1 MTTLSQRRLF
11 LNSASV
17 FGGEAIARLSTALM
31 ALAVAR
37 LYGLE
42 ALGNYGYALALASV
56 LLIVPDFGL
65 HLFAVRE
72 LSASQDRMPE
82 VFWNVLWL
90 KLGLTGIVVT
100 LAVSLG
106 EWGIANGERRVLLYI
121 LVLRILLQ
129 SFSQAA
135 MALFRAI
142 ERMQYIALQ
151 QTVNSVVVV
160 VWTGVALVSRAS
172 LPVLV

>member
-1 MTTLSQRRLF
+1 MTTTLFKRRLF
-11 LNSASV
+11 VNSASV

-37 LYGLE
+37 FHGLE
-42 ALGNYGYALALASV
+42 ALGNYGYALDLASV

-72 LSASQDRMPE
+72 LSASPDRMPE

-100 LAVSLG
+100 LAISLG
-106 EWGIANGERRVLLYI
+106 EWGIANRERRVLLYI
-121 LVLRILLQ
+121 LVMRILLQ

-135 MALFRAI
+135 MAVFRAI
-142 ERMQYIALQ
+142 ERMLQ
-151 QTVNSVVVV
+151 
-160 VWTGVALVSRAS
+160 A
-172 LPVLV
+172 